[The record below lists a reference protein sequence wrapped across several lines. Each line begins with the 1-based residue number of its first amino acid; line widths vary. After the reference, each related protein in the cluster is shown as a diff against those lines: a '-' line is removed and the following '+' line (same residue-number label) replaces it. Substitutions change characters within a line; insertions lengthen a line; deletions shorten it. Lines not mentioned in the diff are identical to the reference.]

1 MHINS
6 YPIMKS
12 SNRSSRLYPLMSDDE
27 NRHILH
33 DAAAG
38 VPVASFFDIAA
49 DSGFSIHR
57 LASFLHTSL
66 KTLQRYLK
74 EHRLLDA
81 AAGEHLLR
89 IRNVYELG
97 REVFG
102 STAAFEQWL
111 EKPSIGLHNQKPIEL
126 MPLPGGVQL
135 IHEELLRT
143 AWGYPV

>member
-1 MHINS
+1 
-6 YPIMKS
+6 MKS
-12 SNRSSRLYPLMSDDE
+12 SGRSSPPSRLYPVFSDDE
-27 NRHILH
+27 NLNILR
-33 DAAAG
+33 DAAMG
-38 VPVASFFDIAA
+38 VPVSSFFDIAA

-74 EHRLLDA
+74 EHHLLDA

-89 IRNVYELG
+89 IRNLYELG
-97 REVFG
+97 NKVFG
-102 STAAFEQWL
+102 NTAAFEQWL
-111 EKPSIGLHNQKPIEL
+111 EKSSVGLRNQKPIEL